1 MTTFFLVVWFGS
13 PHSPFSG
20 YDEDIAPF
28 RHLGQ
33 QIAARFAEIA
43 ALDRAMGTLR
53 TELEK
58 MGVRDNTLLWFN
70 SDNGVTTQE
79 IPKDQLQHLDNGGLR
94 GHKSQMYEG

>member
-1 MTTFFLVVWFGS
+1 
-13 PHSPFSG
+13 
-20 YDEDIAPF
+20 
-28 RHLGQ
+28 
-33 QIAARFAEIA
+33 
-43 ALDRAMGTLR
+43 MGTLR